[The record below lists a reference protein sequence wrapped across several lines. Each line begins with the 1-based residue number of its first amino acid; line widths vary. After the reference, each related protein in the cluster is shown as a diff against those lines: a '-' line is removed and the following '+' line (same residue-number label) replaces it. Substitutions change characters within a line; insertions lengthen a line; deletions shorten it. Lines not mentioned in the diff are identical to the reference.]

1 MNLIEQL
8 KIQAMYSRQ
17 ASPDA
22 QREQVKELSAL
33 DLTPEV
39 IAAMSK
45 PDVVELLQA
54 HGATVD
60 GRKGV
65 ATLRDELTAI
75 MFTGL

>member
-17 ASPDA
+17 ASPEA
-22 QREQVKELSAL
+22 HKEQVKELAAL
-33 DLTPEV
+33 DLTREG

-45 PDVVELLQA
+45 ADVVELLQA